1 MKKSDNIIIWWGL
14 REKGIRGKINN
25 FFDLV
30 FKCVLFKIINILKYF
45 FVSFLLLMLSLYYWF
60 KFEFEFR
67 I

>member
-1 MKKSDNIIIWWGL
+1 MKKSDNMIIWWGL
-14 REKGIRGKINN
+14 REKGKRGKINS

-30 FKCVLFKIINILKYF
+30 FKCVLFKIIYILKYF